1 MVVEITIT
9 LQLFLLPAMGHQNNQ
24 SGLKMIKHLYI
35 IVFDKKGCIPYCDH
49 DWQNLKNDIIYI

>member
-35 IVFDKKGCIPYCDH
+35 IVFDKKG
-49 DWQNLKNDIIYI
+49 